1 LAIAPRGTLSRQTTD
16 YGQMTDLA
24 GKVAV
29 ITGGGRG
36 IGAAIALN
44 LAGQGARVVVGEL
57 EPERAKAPSRD
68 GGAKSIVA
76 MACDVRKFEDL
87 VALHDAALSEHGHID
102 YVIANA
108 GVTDWGLMS
117 DGDPDRW
124 RAVLET
130 NVLGTALTIRATLP
144 TLLRAGRGHIV
155 ITASISGRVTYVG
168 EPLYIASKWA
178 LVGLGR
184 ALRKEVAGSG
194 IRVTLIEPGIVDTP
208 LVSGT
213 DEGRREL
220 AQLRALRPEDVAEV
234 VAFALAQPD
243 HVDIDELVI
252 SPTEQVV

>member
-1 LAIAPRGTLSRQTTD
+1 
-16 YGQMTDLA
+16 MTELA

-36 IGAAIALN
+36 IGAAIGRN

-57 EPERAKAPSRD
+57 DPDRAATSGDEATDASVIAR
-68 GGAKSIVA
+68 
-76 MACDVRKFEDL
+76 ACDVRRYEDL
-87 VALHDAALSEHGHID
+87 VALHDAAIAEHGRLD
-102 YVIANA
+102 YVVANA

-117 DGDPDRW
+117 DGDPERW
-124 RAVLET
+124 RAVIET
-130 NVLGTALTIRATLP
+130 NVLGTAFTIRATLP
-144 TLLRAGRGHIV
+144 TLLSARAGHIV

-184 ALRKEVAGSG
+184 ALRKELAGSG

-213 DEGRREL
+213 EEGRREL
-220 AQLRALRPEDVAEV
+220 AQLRPLSPADIASG

-252 SPTEQVV
+252 SPTEQAL